1 MPEKMSV
8 AFLGLGH
15 MGAPMAL
22 NLIRAGYPVTGF
34 DVVPAALGAAQAQ
47 GVPVSATAVD
57 AVAGADVVLTMFP
70 SGRHVLDAYRGG
82 PQHPA
87 HPGQPGE
94 AGLLDAARPG
104 TMFLDC
110 STINVDEA
118 REAARLAIEAGHRA
132 VDAPV
137 SGGVVG
143 AEAGT
148 LTFMAGGDDAGFEA
162 VRPLLEAMGKRVVH
176 CGGHGA
182 GQAAKICNNLILG
195 VSMIAVSEA
204 FVLGEELGLTHQALF
219 DVASAASGQCW
230 ALTTN
235 CPVPGPVPASPANRD
250 YKPGFA
256 SALMAKDLTLA
267 VNALHGTG
275 VAAQMG
281 PLAARI
287 YDRFVAEGGA
297 DRDFSAIITDIRG
310 ASRHH
315 PGDGAAGAPAG
326 GEQPEPGRGTMTAHD
341 DGSPE

>member
-1 MPEKMSV
+1 MPEMGRV

-22 NLIRAGYPVTGF
+22 NLVRAGYRVTGF
-34 DVVPAALGAAQAQ
+34 DVVPAAVEAAQAQ
-47 GVPVSATAVD
+47 GVPVAGSAID
-57 AVAGADVVLTMFP
+57 ALAGADLVLTMFP
-70 SGRHVLDAYRGG
+70 SGRHVLDAYRG
-82 PQHPA
+82 A
-87 HPGQPGE
+87 DGE
-94 AGLLDAARPG
+94 PGLLAAAPRG

-118 REAARLAIEAGHRA
+118 REAARLAVEAGHRSI
-132 VDAPV
+132 DAPV

-148 LTFMAGGDDAGFEA
+148 LTFMAGGEPADFEA
-162 VRPLLEAMGKRVVH
+162 VRPLLEVMGKRVVH

-204 FVLGEELGLTHQALF
+204 FVLGEKLGLTHQALF

-235 CPVPGPVPASPANRD
+235 CPVPGPVPGSPANRD
-250 YKPGFA
+250 YQPGFA
-256 SALMAKDLTLA
+256 STLMAKDLNLA
-267 VNALHGTG
+267 VNALHSTG
-275 VAAQMG
+275 VAGQMG
-281 PLAARI
+281 ALAAQI
-287 YDRFVAEGGA
+287 YDRFAAEGGA
-297 DRDFSAIITDIRG
+297 GRDFSAIITEIRN
-310 ASRHH
+310 ASGQ
-315 PGDGAAGAPAG
+315 PAGDAAAG
-326 GEQPEPGRGTMTAHD
+326 EQSETRPPGWRRTTTAHD